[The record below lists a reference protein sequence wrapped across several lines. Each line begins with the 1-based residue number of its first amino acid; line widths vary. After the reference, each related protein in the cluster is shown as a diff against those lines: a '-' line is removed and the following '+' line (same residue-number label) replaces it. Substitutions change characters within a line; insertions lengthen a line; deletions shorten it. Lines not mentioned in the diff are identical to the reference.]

1 MCGGGGGGWLIKMT
15 FKLVHATVAAV
26 QLTVKLTFSAPSVT
40 CSFNTHCEKTVKKY
54 LVTKNPNMAVP
65 STPPISNTVD
75 K

>member
-1 MCGGGGGGWLIKMT
+1 MT
-15 FKLVHATVAAV
+15 IKLVHTTIAAL
-26 QLTVKLTFSAPSVT
+26 QLTVKLTFSAPCVT
-40 CSFNTHCEKTVKKY
+40 CSLNTHCEKTVKKY